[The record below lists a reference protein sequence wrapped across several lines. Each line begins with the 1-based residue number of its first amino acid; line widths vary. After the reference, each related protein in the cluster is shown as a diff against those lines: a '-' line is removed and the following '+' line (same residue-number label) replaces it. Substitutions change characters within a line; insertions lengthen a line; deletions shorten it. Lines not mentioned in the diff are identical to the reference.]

1 MYRKKGRGWTKHID
15 FMLIDIACIVIAFF
29 ISYVI
34 RFGFNNP
41 YVDKDY
47 RILGVA
53 FLLIDFFVEIMADSF
68 KNVLKRGYLD
78 EFISTCKHAVLVFLV
93 TALFLFTTQMADIYS
108 RLSFYIMFPIY
119 VTITYVARLALKSFL
134 KKKGFG
140 ASRKSLFVIAPDAM
154 LRDTL
159 CTVEKSCIGYTKI
172 VAASLDTDMKGMTI
186 CGIPIVAN
194 HDGIV
199 DYACDEWV
207 DEVLIPPCSE
217 DEYPERMAD
226 IFLEMGIA
234 VHTGITKNGTAQG
247 GYKQIEK
254 IGDYTVVTSSVNY
267 ANTSAL
273 LVKRGMDI
281 VGGLVGCL
289 FTLIIMIFV
298 GPMIYIASPG
308 PIFFAQERVG
318 RNGRKFKM
326 YKFRSMYMDA
336 EERKKE
342 LAAQNKVG
350 DGMMFKMD
358 FDPRI
363 IGNKLL
369 PNGKK
374 KTGIGQF
381 IRKTSLDEFPQFFNI
396 LVGDMSLV
404 GTRPPTL
411 DEWEKYE
418 PHHRARM
425 SFRPGLT
432 GLWQVS
438 GRSNITDFE
447 EVVKLDTNDHGKI
460 VEISHYTRKILKRK
474 TLKDNLHNFY
484 CYYPILYRGNLVP
497 VQIPRISVEAKITGI
512 LRNIFKP
519 DNTIYTKKYIF
530 FTSVYDFEGGNP
542 IGEYELVCKVAKL
555 VGIDNLLVKTHPRDS
570 RTIYKDH
577 GFNVDVNSSI
587 PWEAIQLSGDF
598 SDKVFLTINSGSV
611 LSGSTMSEK
620 PVKTFYMY
628 KLCDIKE
635 NKSCQKN
642 AQDIEALLCESSM
655 KEVFRNVRIAEKIED
670 IL

>member
-363 IGNKLL
+363 IGNKVL

-374 KTGIGQF
+374 NNRTVNKMNNKRFEIGAGEQPLDIIKETCGFAGIFKQIGVIGDSLASGEFESHDENGNIVYTDMYEYSWPAVLERITGTKYNNYSRGGMTAREYVQ
-381 IRKTSLDEFPQFFNI
+381 SWADENGFWQWNQAYIIALGNNDSFVFGHPLGSVKDVNADCPQDNGDTFFGN
-396 LVGDMSLV
+396 M
-404 GTRPPTL
+404 
-411 DEWEKYE
+411 
-418 PHHRARM
+418 
-425 SFRPGLT
+425 
-432 GLWQVS
+432 
-438 GRSNITDFE
+438 
-447 EVVKLDTNDHGKI
+447 GKI
-460 VEISHYTRKILKRK
+460 VSKLKTIEPNARIFVV
-474 TLKDNLHNFY
+474 TPQLRGEACDNDIRYIASEL
-484 CYYPILYRGNLVP
+484 
-497 VQIPRISVEAKITGI
+497 AK
-512 LRNIFKP
+512 FC
-519 DNTIYTKKYIF
+519 DMF
-530 FTSVYDFEGGNP
+530 EFTYLLDMTAHAPVYDAEMRKSFGLGFHPNPMGYYAYALIVGNYIDYIIRSNP
-542 IGEYELVCKVAKL
+542 QEFATIPF
-555 VGIDNLLVKTHPRDS
+555 VGTLLKNKD
-570 RTIYKDH
+570 YK
-577 GFNVDVNSSI
+577 
-587 PWEAIQLSGDF
+587 
-598 SDKVFLTINSGSV
+598 
-611 LSGSTMSEK
+611 
-620 PVKTFYMY
+620 
-628 KLCDIKE
+628 
-635 NKSCQKN
+635 
-642 AQDIEALLCESSM
+642 
-655 KEVFRNVRIAEKIED
+655 
-670 IL
+670 

>member
-41 YVDKDY
+41 YMDKDY

-140 ASRKSLFVIAPDAM
+140 ASKKSLFVIAPDAM

-159 CTVEKSCIGYTKI
+159 RTVEKSCIGYTKI
-172 VAASLDTDMKGMTI
+172 VAASLDTDMKGKTI

-217 DEYPERMAD
+217 DEYPEKMAD

-234 VHTGITKNGTAQG
+234 VHTGIAKNGTAQG

-298 GPMIYIASPG
+298 GPAIYIASPG
-308 PIFFAQERVG
+308 PIFFSQERIG

-342 LAAQNKVG
+342 LMAQNEMNG
-350 DGMMFKMD
+350 LMFKMED
-358 FDPRI
+358 DPRI
-363 IGNKLL
+363 TRVGRILRNLS
-369 PNGKK
+369 
-374 KTGIGQF
+374 I
-381 IRKTSLDEFPQFFNI
+381 DELPQFFNV
-396 LVGDMSLV
+396 LGGSMSLV
-404 GTRPPTL
+404 GTRPPTP
-411 DEWEKYE
+411 DEVEKYGT
-418 PHHRARM
+418 RQWRRI
-425 SFRPGLT
+425 SIKPGLT
-432 GLWQVS
+432 GMWQVN
-438 GRSNITDFE
+438 GRSLVTDFE
-447 EVVKLDTNDHGKI
+447 KI
-460 VEISHYTRKILKRK
+460 VEL
-474 TLKDNLHNFY
+474 D
-484 CYYPILYRGNLVP
+484 
-497 VQIPRISVEAKITGI
+497 VE
-512 LRNIFKP
+512 
-519 DNTIYTKKYIF
+519 Y
-530 FTSVYDFEGGNP
+530 
-542 IGEYELVCKVAKL
+542 
-555 VGIDNLLVKTHPRDS
+555 IDNWSL
-570 RTIYKDH
+570 
-577 GFNVDVNSSI
+577 
-587 PWEAIQLSGDF
+587 
-598 SDKVFLTINSGSV
+598 
-611 LSGSTMSEK
+611 M
-620 PVKTFYMY
+620 
-628 KLCDIKE
+628 
-635 NKSCQKN
+635 
-642 AQDIEALLCESSM
+642 
-655 KEVFRNVRIAEKIED
+655 ED
-670 IL
+670 IRILCKTVTVLLKHADAY

>member
-1 MYRKKGRGWTKHID
+1 MERMYRKKGRGWTKHID

-78 EFISTCKHAVLVFLV
+78 ELISTCKHAMLVFLA

-119 VTITYVARLALKSFL
+119 VTISYVARIALKSFL

-140 ASRKSLFVIAPDAM
+140 TSKKSLLVIAPDAM

-159 CTVEKSCIGYTKI
+159 RTVEKSYTKI
-172 VAASLDTDMKGMTI
+172 VAASLDTDMKGKTI
-186 CGIPIVAN
+186 CNIPIVAN

-217 DEYPERMAD
+217 DEYPEKMAD

-234 VHTGITKNGTAQG
+234 VHTGIAKNGTAQG

-308 PIFFAQERVG
+308 PIFFSQERIG

-326 YKFRSMYMDA
+326 YKFRSMAMQTAA
-336 EERKKE
+336 EEKKGWTVR
-342 LAAQNKVG
+342 N
-350 DGMMFKMD
+350 
-358 FDPRI
+358 DPRV
-363 IGNKLL
+363 
-369 PNGKK
+369 
-374 KTGIGQF
+374 TGIGK
-381 IRKTSLDEFPQFFNI
+381 ILRHTSIDELPQLFNI
-396 LVGDMSLV
+396 LKGDMSIV
-404 GTRPPTL
+404 GNRPLPLYEAELLTS
-411 DEWEKYE
+411 DEHIDRFMG
-418 PHHRARM
+418 PA
-425 SFRPGLT
+425 GLT
-432 GLWQVS
+432 GLWQVEKRGSS
-438 GRSNITDFE
+438 G
-447 EVVKLDTNDHGKI
+447 KLSADERKQLDIKYAQTFSFLLDM
-460 VEISHYTRKILKRK
+460 EI
-474 TLKDNLHNFY
+474 
-484 CYYPILYRGNLVP
+484 
-497 VQIPRISVEAKITGI
+497 I
-512 LRNIFKP
+512 LR
-519 DNTIYTKKYIF
+519 T
-530 FTSVYDFEGGNP
+530 FTAF
-542 IGEYELVCKVAKL
+542 
-555 VGIDNLLVKTHPRDS
+555 
-570 RTIYKDH
+570 
-577 GFNVDVNSSI
+577 
-587 PWEAIQLSGDF
+587 IQ
-598 SDKVFLTINSGSV
+598 
-611 LSGSTMSEK
+611 
-620 PVKTFYMY
+620 
-628 KLCDIKE
+628 KE
-635 NKSCQKN
+635 N
-642 AQDIEALLCESSM
+642 
-655 KEVFRNVRIAEKIED
+655 V
-670 IL
+670 

>member
-1 MYRKKGRGWTKHID
+1 MPPPVAGIEENKRYHKENLERMYRKKGRGWTKHID
-15 FMLIDIACIVIAFF
+15 FMLLDIICILIAFF

-47 RILGVA
+47 RTLGVA

-78 EFISTCKHAVLVFLV
+78 EFISTCKHAMLVFLV

-119 VTITYVARLALKSFL
+119 VTIAYIGRMALKNFL
-134 KKKGFG
+134 KKRDFATSK
-140 ASRKSLFVIAPDAM
+140 RSLFVIAPDAM

-159 CTVEKSCIGYTKI
+159 HTVEKSCIGYTKI
-172 VAASLDTDMKGMTI
+172 VAAALDADLKGKTI
-186 CGIPIVAN
+186 CNIPIVAN

-199 DYACDEWV
+199 DYACNEWV

-217 DEYPERMAD
+217 DEYPDKMAD

-234 VHTGITKNGTAQG
+234 VHTGIAKNGTAHG

-298 GPMIYIASPG
+298 GPAIYIASPG
-308 PIFFAQERVG
+308 PIFFSQERVG

-342 LAAQNKVG
+342 LMAQNKVG

-363 IGNKLL
+363 IGNKVL

-447 EVVKLDTNDHGKI
+447 EVVKLDTQYIGEWSVKNDI
-460 VEISHYTRKILKRK
+460 
-474 TLKDNLHNFY
+474 
-484 CYYPILYRGNLVP
+484 
-497 VQIPRISVEAKITGI
+497 RI
-512 LRNIFKP
+512 IFK
-519 DNTIYTKKYIF
+519 T
-530 FTSVYDFEGGNP
+530 V
-542 IGEYELVCKVAKL
+542 IGMIQSD
-555 VGIDNLLVKTHPRDS
+555 G
-570 RTIYKDH
+570 
-577 GFNVDVNSSI
+577 
-587 PWEAIQLSGDF
+587 AI
-598 SDKVFLTINSGSV
+598 
-611 LSGSTMSEK
+611 
-620 PVKTFYMY
+620 
-628 KLCDIKE
+628 
-635 NKSCQKN
+635 
-642 AQDIEALLCESSM
+642 
-655 KEVFRNVRIAEKIED
+655 
-670 IL
+670 

>member
-1 MYRKKGRGWTKHID
+1 MYRKKGREWTKHID
-15 FMLIDIACIVIAFF
+15 FMFIDIACIVIAFF

-134 KKKGFG
+134 KKNDFA
-140 ASRKSLFVIAPDAM
+140 ASMKSLFVIAPDAI

-159 CTVEKSCIGYTKI
+159 RTVEKSCIGYTKI
-172 VAASLDTDMKGMTI
+172 VAASLDTDMKGETI

-217 DEYPERMAD
+217 DEYPEKMAD

-234 VHTGITKNGTAQG
+234 VHTGIAKNGTAQG

-254 IGDYTVVTSSVNY
+254 IGDYTVVTSSENY
-267 ANTSAL
+267 ANPSAL

-298 GPMIYIASPG
+298 GPAIYIASPG
-308 PIFFAQERVG
+308 PIFFSQERVG

-363 IGNKLL
+363 IGNKVL

-447 EVVKLDTNDHGKI
+447 EVVKLDTQYIREWSVKEDM
-460 VEISHYTRKILKRK
+460 KILFK
-474 TLKDNLHNFY
+474 T
-484 CYYPILYRGNLVP
+484 
-497 VQIPRISVEAKITGI
+497 ITGV
-512 LRNIFKP
+512 LK
-519 DNTIYTKKYIF
+519 
-530 FTSVYDFEGGNP
+530 
-542 IGEYELVCKVAKL
+542 
-555 VGIDNLLVKTHPRDS
+555 
-570 RTIYKDH
+570 
-577 GFNVDVNSSI
+577 
-587 PWEAIQLSGDF
+587 
-598 SDKVFLTINSGSV
+598 SDGAV
-611 LSGSTMSEK
+611 
-620 PVKTFYMY
+620 
-628 KLCDIKE
+628 
-635 NKSCQKN
+635 
-642 AQDIEALLCESSM
+642 
-655 KEVFRNVRIAEKIED
+655 
-670 IL
+670 

>member
-159 CTVEKSCIGYTKI
+159 RTVEKSCIGYTKI
-172 VAASLDTDMKGMTI
+172 VAASLDTDMKGKTI

-217 DEYPERMAD
+217 DEYPEKMAD

-234 VHTGITKNGTAQG
+234 VHTGIAKNGTAQG

-298 GPMIYIASPG
+298 GPAIYIASPG
-308 PIFFAQERVG
+308 PIFFSQERIG

-326 YKFRSMYMDA
+326 YKFRSMYTDA
-336 EERKKE
+336 ESRG
-342 LAAQNKVG
+342 AQWAQ
-350 DGMMFKMD
+350 DE
-358 FDPRI
+358 DPRVT
-363 IGNKLL
+363 
-369 PNGKK
+369 PFGKVM
-374 KTGIGQF
+374 
-381 IRKTSLDEFPQFFNI
+381 RKTRLDEIPQFWNVFK
-396 LVGDMSLV
+396 GDMSLI
-404 GTRPPTL
+404 GPRPERPAFC
-411 DEWEKYE
+411 EEFEKRIHGWHY
-418 PHHRARM
+418 RTM
-425 SFRPGLT
+425 VRPGISGLAQVT
-432 GLWQVS
+432 GGYDLLPSEKVMFDLQYIKT
-438 GRSNITDFE
+438 RNIKMD
-447 EVVKLDTNDHGKI
+447 VVIML
-460 VEISHYTRKILKRK
+460 K
-474 TLKDNLHNFY
+474 TL
-484 CYYPILYRGNLVP
+484 GV
-497 VQIPRISVEAKITGI
+497 VSTGDGA
-512 LRNIFKP
+512 R
-519 DNTIYTKKYIF
+519 
-530 FTSVYDFEGGNP
+530 
-542 IGEYELVCKVAKL
+542 
-555 VGIDNLLVKTHPRDS
+555 
-570 RTIYKDH
+570 
-577 GFNVDVNSSI
+577 
-587 PWEAIQLSGDF
+587 
-598 SDKVFLTINSGSV
+598 
-611 LSGSTMSEK
+611 
-620 PVKTFYMY
+620 
-628 KLCDIKE
+628 
-635 NKSCQKN
+635 
-642 AQDIEALLCESSM
+642 
-655 KEVFRNVRIAEKIED
+655 
-670 IL
+670 